1 MVKGCERRVVVY
13 KSNGSK
19 YFCEAH
25 FFIKPTLDMKI
36 VRRADMLE
44 EANRI
49 IRESELCRAPKQKK
63 RTRALVFRVIL
74 FLFGCALSS
83 AVTLLISSNL

>member
-25 FFIKPTLDMKI
+25 FFLKPTLDMKI

-49 IRESELCRAPKQKK
+49 IRESELASPKRVKK
-63 RTRALVFRVIL
+63 RARSPVF
-74 FLFGCALSS
+74 A
-83 AVTLLISSNL
+83 